1 MPGRGMLLLFGF
13 GLVIVIVAWVLL
25 ARNPNASDQ
34 RATEFGASAPASRPV
49 TTAPADSQK
58 R

>member
-1 MPGRGMLLLFGF
+1 MPGRRMLLLFGS

-34 RATEFGASAPASRPV
+34 RATEFGVSTPASRPA
-49 TTAPADSQK
+49 TAAPADSQ
-58 R
+58 RR